1 MRHETLAPLPMPLL
15 SLKVVTPERIVYEA
29 DIDSISVMTEQGEIT
44 VLPNHVPLT
53 TVLMP
58 GEMRL
63 KINGAETYLAVSTG
77 FLQVRPGNEIVVL
90 ADTAERAEELEL
102 EKIEQARERASVR
115 ETPRGRCRLCF
126 RRRRARTR
134 VCPREGCPPP
144 PCARKKSDVIPPHSF
159 SYARLP
165 SLVHSAVLV

>member
-102 EKIEQARERASVR
+102 EKIEQARERASALLFEKRRVDDVDYVSAAAALEREFVR
-115 ETPRGRCRLCF
+115 AKVA
-126 RRRRARTR
+126 RRRHAHGKNPT
-134 VCPREGCPPP
+134 
-144 PCARKKSDVIPPHSF
+144 
-159 SYARLP
+159 
-165 SLVHSAVLV
+165 